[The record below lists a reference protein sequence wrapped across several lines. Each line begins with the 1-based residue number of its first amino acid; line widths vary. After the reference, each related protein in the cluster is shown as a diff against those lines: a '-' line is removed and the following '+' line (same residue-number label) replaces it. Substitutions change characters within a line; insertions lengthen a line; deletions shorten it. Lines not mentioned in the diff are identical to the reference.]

1 MDWATIISDP
11 LLQNLPYKIELNEH
25 GTIMM
30 SPASNR
36 HGNLQMHIG
45 LQLSRVS
52 GGAGEIVSECSI
64 QTQKGVKV
72 ADVAWLSDRF
82 FSLYG
87 FSTPYSEAPEICVEI
102 VSPSN
107 SVAEMQEKIALYLER
122 GALEVWLC
130 NESGEISFF
139 SAAGQMKKSTVFEN
153 FPNRI

>member
-1 MDWATIISDP
+1 MDWATVISDP

-45 LQLSRVS
+45 LQLSRAS
-52 GGAGEIVSECSI
+52 GGAGDIVSECSI
-64 QTQKGVKV
+64 QTRKGVKV

-82 FSLYG
+82 LVLHG
-87 FSTPYSEAPEICVEI
+87 FLTPYTEAPEICVEI

-107 SVAEMQEKIALYLER
+107 STVEMQEKIALYLEK
-122 GALEVWLC
+122 GAAEVWLC

-139 SAAGQMKKSTVFEN
+139 SAAGQIEKSKIFKN
-153 FPNRI
+153 FPNQI